1 MNINSQDLLYYG
13 AAICTGIAGIL
24 HLILVPNAIDSNI
37 NNAVL
42 FLVGGIAQIFWVL
55 PMVKRWGKVWYSV
68 GIAGTVIL
76 IGLWVITR
84 IADNP
89 ITGRGGPISE
99 RAIAV
104 EVFQIA
110 YVAITALIMAKE
122 LESHHQLKR
131 RDNFEFDQGVSKAG

>member
-1 MNINSQDLLYYG
+1 MNINSKDLLYYG

-24 HLILVPNAIDSNI
+24 HLTLVPNAIDSNI
-37 NNAVL
+37 NNAIL

-55 PMVKRWGKVWYSV
+55 PMIKRWGRVWYAV

-110 YVAITALIMAKE
+110 YVAITALIMANERIRKPSSIE
-122 LESHHQLKR
+122 EKR
-131 RDNFEFDQGVSKAG
+131 

>member
-1 MNINSQDLLYYG
+1 MVDLNITSKDLLFYG

-37 NNAVL
+37 NNATL

-55 PMVKRWGKVWYSV
+55 PMIKRWGRIWYVV

-84 IADNP
+84 IPDNP
-89 ITGRGGPISE
+89 ITGRDGPISE

-104 EVFQIA
+104 EIFQIA
-110 YVAITALIMAKE
+110 YIAITALIIAKE
-122 LESHHQLKR
+122 RIRKPSSIEEKR
-131 RDNFEFDQGVSKAG
+131 

>member
-1 MNINSQDLLYYG
+1 MLYYG

-37 NNAVL
+37 NNATL
-42 FLVGGIAQIFWVL
+42 FLVGGITQIFWVL
-55 PMVKRWGKVWYSV
+55 PMIKRWGRIWYVV

-84 IADNP
+84 IPDNP

-104 EVFQIA
+104 EIFQIA
-110 YVAITALIMAKE
+110 YVAITALIIAKE
-122 LESHHQLKR
+122 RIRKPSSIEEKR
-131 RDNFEFDQGVSKAG
+131 

>member
-1 MNINSQDLLYYG
+1 MTGKDLLYYG

-24 HLILVPNAIDSNI
+24 HLILVPNAINSNI
-37 NNAVL
+37 NNATL

-55 PMVKRWGKVWYSV
+55 PMIKRWGRIWYAI

-84 IADNP
+84 IPDNP
-89 ITGRGGPISE
+89 ITGRGGPINE

-110 YVAITALIMAKE
+110 YVAITALIIAKE
-122 LESHHQLKR
+122 KIRKPSSIEEKR
-131 RDNFEFDQGVSKAG
+131 

>member
-1 MNINSQDLLYYG
+1 LNINSKDLLYYG
-13 AAICTGIAGIL
+13 AAICTGTAGIL

-55 PMVKRWGKVWYSV
+55 PMIKRWGKVWYAV

-99 RAIAV
+99 SAIAV

-122 LESHHQLKR
+122 RIRKSSSIEEKR
-131 RDNFEFDQGVSKAG
+131 

>member
-1 MNINSQDLLYYG
+1 VIGTELNISKIDVLFYG
-13 AAICTGIAGIL
+13 AAVCTGIAGIL

-37 NNAVL
+37 NSATL

-55 PMVKRWGKVWYSV
+55 PMLKRWGRIWYVV

-76 IGLWVITR
+76 IGLWVVTR
-84 IADNP
+84 IPDNP

-110 YVAITALIMAKE
+110 YVAITAVIIATERIRKPPSIE
-122 LESHHQLKR
+122 EKR
-131 RDNFEFDQGVSKAG
+131 

>member
-1 MNINSQDLLYYG
+1 MLYYG

-24 HLILVPNAIDSNI
+24 HLVLVPNAIDSNI
-37 NNAVL
+37 NNATL

-55 PMVKRWGKVWYSV
+55 PMIKRWGRIWYAV

-84 IADNP
+84 IPDNP
-89 ITGRGGPISE
+89 ITGRGGPINE

-110 YVAITALIMAKE
+110 YVAITVFIMAKE
-122 LESHHQLKR
+122 RIRKPSSIEEKR
-131 RDNFEFDQGVSKAG
+131 

>member
-1 MNINSQDLLYYG
+1 VIETELNISRIDVLFYG
-13 AAICTGIAGIL
+13 AAVCTGIAGIL

-37 NNAVL
+37 NSATL

-55 PMVKRWGKVWYSV
+55 PMFKRWGRIWYVV

-76 IGLWVITR
+76 IGLWVVTR
-84 IADNP
+84 IPDNP

-110 YVAITALIMAKE
+110 YVAITAVIIATERIRKPPSIE
-122 LESHHQLKR
+122 EKR
-131 RDNFEFDQGVSKAG
+131 

>member
-1 MNINSQDLLYYG
+1 LLYYG

-37 NNAVL
+37 NNATL

-55 PMVKRWGKVWYSV
+55 PMIKRWGRIWYVV

-84 IADNP
+84 IPDNP

-104 EVFQIA
+104 EIFQIA
-110 YVAITALIMAKE
+110 YVAITALIIAKE
-122 LESHHQLKR
+122 RIRKPSSIEEKS
-131 RDNFEFDQGVSKAG
+131 

>member
-55 PMVKRWGKVWYSV
+55 PMIKRWGKVWYAV

-110 YVAITALIMAKE
+110 YVAITALIMTKE
-122 LESHHQLKR
+122 RIRKPSSIEER
-131 RDNFEFDQGVSKAG
+131 

>member
-1 MNINSQDLLYYG
+1 LNINSNDLLYYG

-37 NNAVL
+37 NNATL

-55 PMVKRWGKVWYSV
+55 PMIKRWGRIWYAV
-68 GIAGTVIL
+68 GIAGTAIL

-84 IADNP
+84 IPDNP
-89 ITGRGGPISE
+89 ITGRGGPINE

-110 YVAITALIMAKE
+110 YIVITAIIMAKE
-122 LESHHQLKR
+122 RIRKSTSLEEKR
-131 RDNFEFDQGVSKAG
+131 

>member
-1 MNINSQDLLYYG
+1 M
-13 AAICTGIAGIL
+13 
-24 HLILVPNAIDSNI
+24 
-37 NNAVL
+37 
-42 FLVGGIAQIFWVL
+42 AQIFWVL
-55 PMVKRWGKVWYSV
+55 LMIKKWERVWYAV

-84 IADNP
+84 IVDNP

-122 LESHHQLKR
+122 RIRKPSSIEEKR
-131 RDNFEFDQGVSKAG
+131 

>member
-1 MNINSQDLLYYG
+1 MTGKDLLYYG

-37 NNAVL
+37 NNATL

-55 PMVKRWGKVWYSV
+55 PMIKRWGRIWYAI

-84 IADNP
+84 IPDNP
-89 ITGRGGPISE
+89 ITGRGGPINE

-110 YVAITALIMAKE
+110 YVAITALIIAKE
-122 LESHHQLKR
+122 KIRKPSSIEEKR
-131 RDNFEFDQGVSKAG
+131 

>member
-1 MNINSQDLLYYG
+1 LNINSKDLLYYG

-24 HLILVPNAIDSNI
+24 HLT
-37 NNAVL
+37 
-42 FLVGGIAQIFWVL
+42 L
-55 PMVKRWGKVWYSV
+55 PMIKRWGRVWYAV

-122 LESHHQLKR
+122 RIRKPSSIEEKR
-131 RDNFEFDQGVSKAG
+131 

>member
-1 MNINSQDLLYYG
+1 VENPRLAIMKVMKRISLENVRDNKKRNDRDLTSKTVLCSS
-13 AAICTGIAGIL
+13 AIIL
-24 HLILVPNAIDSNI
+24 ESARI
-37 NNAVL
+37 
-42 FLVGGIAQIFWVL
+42 
-55 PMVKRWGKVWYSV
+55 KRWGKVWYTV

-84 IADNP
+84 IEDNP

-122 LESHHQLKR
+122 RIRKPSSIEEKR
-131 RDNFEFDQGVSKAG
+131 